1 MSKLFLNN
9 LFLEIIRLLLL
20 LFSSIAK
27 RIDQGLNNCNFGS
40 RFSSSS
46 TLSGNTMV
54 CTVIMQMS
62 NMRGQFHD
70 CAGGG
75 LANIWMR
82 ASIRR
87 KEQYSTFEGSI
98 RIGWKGREEGDS
110 FEGRKKLKEER
121 GSYLK
126 EGEPRF
132 KEGCKYKGK
141 GKQRKVMPRL
151 QLFSR
156 VEEAQ
161 RDGRKIWGNAVLKP
175 SYDRSFLRHLK

>member
-1 MSKLFLNN
+1 
-9 LFLEIIRLLLL
+9 
-20 LFSSIAK
+20 
-27 RIDQGLNNCNFGS
+27 
-40 RFSSSS
+40 
-46 TLSGNTMV
+46 MV

-75 LANIWMR
+75 LANIWTR

-156 VEEAQ
+156 AEEGKFTKGWKK
-161 RDGRKIWGNAVLKP
+161 DLRKRGFKAKLW
-175 SYDRSFLRHLK
+175 SFLPTPFKIVFCAKIFKFVT